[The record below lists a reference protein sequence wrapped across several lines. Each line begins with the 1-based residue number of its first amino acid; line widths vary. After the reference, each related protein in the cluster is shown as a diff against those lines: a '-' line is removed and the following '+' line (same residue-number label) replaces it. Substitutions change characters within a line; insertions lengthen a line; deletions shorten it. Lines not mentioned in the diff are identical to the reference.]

1 MKREVFN
8 RREVCM
14 LSAATA
20 ALTFMSGAG
29 ALGASPPSA
38 DSSAVPPLLRRFI
51 ADYMQAM
58 NAPGLTLAIAG
69 RQGAPVTGCYGFVD
83 LAAKTPVL
91 PTHRFEIGSISKS
104 FAALVILQLQ
114 DEGRLDVGQPILKYL
129 PWLPIETDYGD
140 ILIHHLLT
148 HSSGMPADAPA
159 VPAELGARVR
169 QTFQPGTQFHYSNWG
184 FEVLGRLIEKLD
196 GRPWH
201 AALTSRILRPLGMSD
216 TAPIISS
223 SGRER
228 IARSYVPQ
236 FDDRPFPRHGALVA
250 AGNLT
255 FQLASGSI
263 ASTPHDMGRYMQMLL
278 NRGEGSSGRLVSQSA
293 FKLFSSPHIVAP
305 DFGPKVSYGYGIA
318 VDQLDGHTRLRHTG
332 GMVSFMS
339 AIQLDLDAGVGAFA
353 SVNAQLGYRPNPVA
367 QYALRLMQPGA
378 GRKAQAPPAADE
390 TAVIASAADYAGSY
404 RAPDGRTLEV
414 IAEQGKLTL
423 SADGERIAM
432 QALKEDQFIAVHERF
447 ALFPLL
453 FGRAPASA
461 STSTSADAPAE
472 RGAVVELAYGP
483 DWYGHARYSGN
494 RNTAAVPELE
504 PFVGKYYS
512 ENPWIGTVRIVQ
524 RRGQLWMDGVTP
536 LARLGGDLFRLA
548 EEPSSPET
556 AEFRQVIDAKSQ
568 ILSLGGNLLHRI
580 SAEEQI

>member
-1 MKREVFN
+1 MNREIFS
-8 RREVCM
+8 RREVCL

-20 ALTFMSGAG
+20 ALTFVSGAG
-29 ALGASPPSA
+29 AQGASLPSA
-38 DSSAVPPLLRRFI
+38 DTSAVPPLLGRFI
-51 ADYMQAM
+51 ADYMRAM
-58 NAPGLTLAIAG
+58 NAPGLTLAMAT

-159 VPAELGARVR
+159 VPAEPGTRVR
-169 QTFQPGTQFHYSNWG
+169 QTFEPGTRFHYSNWG

-201 AALTSRILRPLGMSD
+201 AALASRILTPLGMSD
-216 TAPIISS
+216 TAPVISS
-223 SGRER
+223 SGRAR
-228 IARSYVPQ
+228 IAPSYVPQ
-236 FDDRPFPRHGALVA
+236 FDDRPFPRHGALVP

-255 FQLASGSI
+255 FGLASGSI

-293 FKLFSSPHIVAP
+293 FKLFSSPHILAP
-305 DFGPKVSYGYGIA
+305 DFGPKASYGYGIA
-318 VDQLDGHTRLRHTG
+318 VDEFDGHTRLRHTG

-378 GRKAQAPPAADE
+378 GRKPPPPPPADE
-390 TAVIASAADYAGSY
+390 TAVIADAADYAGSF

-414 IAEQGKLTL
+414 IAEHGQLTL
-423 SADGERIAM
+423 LADGVRIAM
-432 QALKEDQFIAVHERF
+432 QALKEEQFIAEHERF
-447 ALFPLL
+447 ALFPLM
-453 FGRAPASA
+453 FGRAPATAPS
-461 STSTSADAPAE
+461 SADAPAE
-472 RGAVVELAYGP
+472 RAPVVELVYGP
-483 DWYGHARYSGN
+483 DWYGHTRYSGN
-494 RNTAAVPELE
+494 RNAVAAPELA
-504 PFVGKYYS
+504 PYPGMYYS
-512 ENPWIGTVRIVQ
+512 ENPWIGTVRIVL

-548 EEPSSPET
+548 DEPSSPET
-556 AEFRQVIDAKSQ
+556 AEFRQMIDAKAQ
-568 ILSLGGNLLHRI
+568 ILCLGGNLLHRV
-580 SAEEQI
+580 SAEEEV

>member
-1 MKREVFN
+1 MNREIFS

-159 VPAELGARVR
+159 VPAEPGARVR

-201 AALTSRILRPLGMSD
+201 AALASRILTPLGMSD

-223 SGRER
+223 SGRAR

-236 FDDRPFPRHGALVA
+236 FDDRPFPRHGALVP

-378 GRKAQAPPAADE
+378 GRKAPAPPAADE
-390 TAVIASAADYAGSY
+390 TAVIANAADYAGSY

-423 SADGERIAM
+423 SADGARIAM
-432 QALKEDQFIAVHERF
+432 QVLKEDQFIAEHERF

-453 FGRAPASA
+453 FGRAPATA
-461 STSTSADAPAE
+461 STSTDAPAE

-494 RNTAAVPELE
+494 RNTAAAPELE

-536 LARLGGDLFRLA
+536 LARLGGDLFRMA
-548 EEPSSPET
+548 DEPSSPET
-556 AEFRQVIDAKSQ
+556 AEFRQVIDAKAQ